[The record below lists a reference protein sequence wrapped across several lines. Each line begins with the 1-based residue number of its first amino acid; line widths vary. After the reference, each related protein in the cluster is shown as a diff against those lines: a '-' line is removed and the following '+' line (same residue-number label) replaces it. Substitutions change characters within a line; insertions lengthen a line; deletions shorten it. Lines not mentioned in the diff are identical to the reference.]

1 MEVALIAVAAGALI
15 VRIGWR
21 QRRGVAAAGWATI
34 VLALGVLTQSDGA
47 WGLATGTVAGMVA
60 MLAMVLHAGWTAPAK
75 ARRETPARHAAAVP
89 LQWRGI
95 ARRVGVFALVVPIAF
110 VAAQWLTLG
119 VQALARRGGVG
130 DADAIVLTLMLQPV
144 AWGIIMAVQMTR
156 ADAGRMIAA
165 PAAAGLAGTML
176 WMAA

>member
-1 MEVALIAVAAGALI
+1 MAAGAEVMEVALIAVAAGALI

-89 LQWRGI
+89 LQ
-95 ARRVGVFALVVPIAF
+95 
-110 VAAQWLTLG
+110 
-119 VQALARRGGVG
+119 
-130 DADAIVLTLMLQPV
+130 
-144 AWGIIMAVQMTR
+144 
-156 ADAGRMIAA
+156 
-165 PAAAGLAGTML
+165 
-176 WMAA
+176 